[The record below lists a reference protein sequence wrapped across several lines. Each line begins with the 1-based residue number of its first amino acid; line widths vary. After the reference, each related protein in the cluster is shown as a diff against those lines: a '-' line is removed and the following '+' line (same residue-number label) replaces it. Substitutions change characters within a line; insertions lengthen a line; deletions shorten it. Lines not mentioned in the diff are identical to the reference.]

1 MNIHNAL
8 YNSATR
14 MELEMAL
21 LKIPDEDIVRS
32 EYHLFS
38 YDQSKDTSDLS
49 DEETMTYDEPN
60 CMIDGHAFV
69 AARLSGDLQYK
80 REALLYK
87 EFSKDID
94 RSTGIGSV
102 WGLLMILIGALIASL
117 PLLVVLSSCI
127 EEGQSFSEV
136 FNSFYSHGN
145 AWLLRGISL
154 FGMLLA
160 LGGII
165 RIIFSEQ
172 VKRKIEKDSNAFS
185 KSSSKWTKLKK
196 LIDKDL
202 GIPQDAQNLEILS
215 YNYKIIQGE
224 IIEYLPRHAYENASM
239 AVWREGDSL
248 CICDHFSTV
257 KVPLSAIKGYVT
269 VREKCRIRDWWKDEP
284 HNSSVYAPYR
294 IIEEKSGCY
303 LLDGYIR
310 VTVDV
315 PEGDKTRPYLLR
327 LPLYELPVLQKL
339 IALPC
344 LDEEGKKV

>member
-1 MNIHNAL
+1 MFEHDAL
-8 YNSATR
+8 YNLSAR
-14 MELEMAL
+14 MELNMAL
-21 LKIPDEDIVRS
+21 LKIPEEDIVRS

-49 DEETMTYDEPN
+49 DEETQTYDEPN
-60 CMIDGHAFV
+60 CMIDSHAFV
-69 AARLSGDLQYK
+69 TQRLSKDLQYK
-80 REALLYK
+80 REELLCK

-102 WGLLMILIGALIASL
+102 WGLLMILVGALIASL

-127 EEGQSFSEV
+127 EEGRSFSEV

-145 AWLLRGISL
+145 AWDLWGISL
-154 FGMLLA
+154 FGIILA
-160 LGGII
+160 LGGIVRVI
-165 RIIFSEQ
+165 VSER
-172 VKRKIEKDSNAFS
+172 VKHKIEKDPETFS
-185 KSSSKWTKLKK
+185 KPSPKWTKLKK
-196 LIDKDL
+196 LIDQDL

-224 IIEYLPRHAYENASM
+224 AKEYLPRHAYENASM

-269 VREKCRIRDWWKDEP
+269 VKEKCRIRDWWKDEP

-310 VTVDV
+310 VTLDV

-339 IALPC
+339 IAFPC
-344 LDEEGKKV
+344 LDEEGKKA